1 MSKMYYKR
9 IDLIRVFSCVAVLLY
24 HLGILPGGYLAVTTF
39 FVLSGYLTYISA
51 SQKDDFS
58 TKEYYLNKLKKLYL
72 PLIIVV
78 FITVFLT
85 SFISDLH
92 WFNLKRE
99 VTSIILG
106 YNNFWQ
112 INANMDYFSGSIN
125 SPFMHL
131 WYISILIQ
139 FDLIFPFIYRGL
151 NKIQNKFNK
160 LVPLFLAFLT
170 SYIFTLYFYK
180 MSFSKDIMVVYYSTF
195 TRIFSLLFGLTLGF
209 IHTNYKPL
217 VLNNFKQKVFYLYL
231 LILGCF
237 FINNS
242 SSIYLNDMI
251 IVSIIS
257 CRLIDYSISIND
269 DLLFEKII
277 KFISSI
283 SYEIY
288 LVQYPV
294 IFMFK
299 YINVPLKNIVI
310 IAVTIM
316 ISYILHLCINNKD
329 KKKNIKILQII
340 IIILTLLGIIKYI
353 TVKSYKKE
361 MKALENQLKQ
371 NEINL
376 KENEANY
383 KEQLKKENE
392 NWLLTLEELDND
404 LNKLK
409 DVVTNLPLVGIGDSV
424 MLGAVPNLQ
433 RKFPNSYYDAR
444 VSRTAWE
451 VNGVLVNLKNNNL
464 LGNPIVINLGTNGDC
479 SRDCKRQIMN
489 DLDGRKVFWVNTVNL
504 LNVNEE
510 LKSFKEEYDN
520 LYIIDWYTIS
530 RNHPEYFIYDGIH
543 LTETGKNVFADV
555 IYDAVYQNY
564 LQEYQN
570 KKEEIINK
578 HEENLKKKI
587 TFYGNDLLLNSF
599 DYLQTN
605 FKDANFMIN
614 KDINSE
620 NIEENIK
627 NKLNENS
634 FTHNIVLAF
643 DATSKLSK
651 KDYTNIA
658 NLFKD
663 YNLYIIMI
671 NDEKIEKYSNV
682 TIINLD
688 VKKNDDYLMPDG
700 IHLSDLG
707 NATLSNMITEVLE
720 SLATQ

>member
-1 MSKMYYKR
+1 M
-9 IDLIRVFSCVAVLLY
+9 
-24 HLGILPGGYLAVTTF
+24 
-39 FVLSGYLTYISA
+39 
-51 SQKDDFS
+51 
-58 TKEYYLNKLKKLYL
+58 
-72 PLIIVV
+72 
-78 FITVFLT
+78 
-85 SFISDLH
+85 
-92 WFNLKRE
+92 
-99 VTSIILG
+99 
-106 YNNFWQ
+106 
-112 INANMDYFSGSIN
+112 
-125 SPFMHL
+125 
-131 WYISILIQ
+131 
-139 FDLIFPFIYRGL
+139 
-151 NKIQNKFNK
+151 
-160 LVPLFLAFLT
+160 
-170 SYIFTLYFYK
+170 
-180 MSFSKDIMVVYYSTF
+180 
-195 TRIFSLLFGLTLGF
+195 
-209 IHTNYKPL
+209 
-217 VLNNFKQKVFYLYL
+217 
-231 LILGCF
+231 
-237 FINNS
+237 
-242 SSIYLNDMI
+242 
-251 IVSIIS
+251 
-257 CRLIDYSISIND
+257 
-269 DLLFEKII
+269 
-277 KFISSI
+277 
-283 SYEIY
+283 
-288 LVQYPV
+288 
-294 IFMFK
+294 
-299 YINVPLKNIVI
+299 
-310 IAVTIM
+310 
-316 ISYILHLCINNKD
+316 
-329 KKKNIKILQII
+329 
-340 IIILTLLGIIKYI
+340 
-353 TVKSYKKE
+353 
-361 MKALENQLKQ
+361 
-371 NEINL
+371 
-376 KENEANY
+376 
-383 KEQLKKENE
+383 
-392 NWLLTLEELDND
+392 TLEELDND